1 MSIRTVTKEYTNGE
15 ITVVWKSGLCIHSK
29 NCFNGLPEVFN
40 PQQRPWINM
49 EAANSDIIMAQVN
62 KCPSGALSYYKNE
75 EGTMDK
81 EEKKT
86 DSSVKV
92 EVTKNGPLLIYGDIT
107 VKHKDGNEEPK
118 TKVTALCRCGLSSNK
133 PFCDGTHTKQGFKDE

>member
-1 MSIRTVTKEYTNGE
+1 MSTKPVVREYTNGE
-15 ITVVWKSGLCIHSK
+15 ITVVWKSGLCIHSR
-29 NCFNGLPEVFN
+29 NCFNGLSAVFN
-40 PQQRPWINM
+40 PEQRPWINM
-49 EAANSDIIMAQVN
+49 DAADSKTIMAQVD
-62 KCPSGALSYYKNE
+62 KCPSGALSYYKNGE
-75 EGTMDK
+75 KDMEQ
-81 EEKKT
+81 EQKKT
-86 DSSVKV
+86 DVKV